1 MKPPVLREG
10 RILDPSPHSELAIM
24 DLPLCSPAHGL
35 SLAAAF
41 NRDCRCIIVGEP
53 ALANGLKAALPAQ
66 DRAALPGDA
75 HASLFSATGIFLAR
89 EDVDRLR
96 SMIYAIER
104 VIVTPSFQT
113 RVLGYADA
121 IARIDHGPHG
131 VCMGYD
137 FHLTDAGPKLI
148 EINTNAGGILL
159 NGVLARAARTCCKEA
174 EQMAVGCWEP
184 QVLDDIVVDMFRR
197 DWQSQR
203 GDGRLETIAI
213 VDDEPNSQYLAL
225 EFRLFQELFKR
236 HGLEAVI
243 ADASALQLRDG
254 HLYCGTTHID
264 LVYNRLTDF
273 GLQQPEH
280 KAMREAYATGVS
292 VVTPNPH
299 IYSLYADKRNLILLA
314 DQAFLKSAQLQ
325 ERDIATLASGIPQT
339 LLLTPELAPRF
350 WTERNRWFF
359 KPVAGFGSRAAYR
372 GDKVTKRVFQEIAQG
387 GYIAQARVEPSKR
400 TNPQTG
406 ADPLKVD
413 LRCYV
418 YQGHIQLMAARL
430 YQGQTTN
437 FRTPGGG
444 FAPVFYAWND

>member
-1 MKPPVLREG
+1 MNL
-10 RILDPSPHSELAIM
+10 PS
-24 DLPLCSPAHGL
+24 CSPAQGL

-41 NRDCRCIIVGEP
+41 NRDCRCVIVGEP
-53 ALANGLKAALPAQ
+53 ALAKGLEAALPEQ
-66 DRAALPGDA
+66 DRVALRGDL

-89 EDVDRLR
+89 EDVHHLR
-96 SMIYAIER
+96 AVISAIER
-104 VIVTPSFQT
+104 AIATPSFQAT
-113 RVLGYADA
+113 VLSYAGA
-121 IARIDHGPHG
+121 IARFDHGPHG

-137 FHLTDAGPKLI
+137 FHLTDSGPRLI
-148 EINTNAGGILL
+148 EINTNAGGLLL
-159 NGVLARAARTCCKEA
+159 NGVLARAARACCKEA
-174 EQMAVGCWEP
+174 EQMAVGCPEP
-184 QVLDDIVVDMFRR
+184 ALLDDVVFDMFRS

-203 GDGRLETIAI
+203 GARRLETIAI
-213 VDDEPNSQYLAL
+213 VDDEPAAQYLAL

-243 ADASALQLRDG
+243 ADASALQLHDG

-273 GLQQPEH
+273 SLQQPEH
-280 KAMREAYATGVS
+280 VTLREAYVTGAA

-299 IYSLYADKRNLILLA
+299 VYSLYADKRNLIQLA
-314 DQAFLKSAQLQ
+314 DQVFLESVQLQ
-325 ERDIATLASGIPQT
+325 PQDIATLASGIPQT
-339 LLLTPELAPRF
+339 LLVTPETAPRF

-359 KPVAGFGSRAAYR
+359 KPITGFGSRAAYR
-372 GDKVTKRVFQEIAQG
+372 GDKVTKRVFKEIAQG
-387 GYIAQARVEPSKR
+387 GYVAQARVEPSKR
-400 TNPQTG
+400 TNPQVG

-444 FAPVFYAWND
+444 FAPVFYASHD

>member
-1 MKPPVLREG
+1 MAL
-10 RILDPSPHSELAIM
+10 PS
-24 DLPLCSPAHGL
+24 CSPDQGL

-53 ALANGLKAALPAQ
+53 ALAEVLEAALPAQ
-66 DRAALPGDA
+66 DRVALPGDA

-89 EDVDRLR
+89 EDIHHMR
-96 SMIYAIER
+96 SMIAAIER
-104 VIVTPSFQT
+104 AIGTPSFQAT
-113 RVLGYADA
+113 VLGYAGA

-148 EINTNAGGILL
+148 EINTNAGGLLL
-159 NGVLARAARTCCKEA
+159 NGVLARAARTCCKDA
-174 EQMAVGCWEP
+174 QQMAVGCLEP
-184 QVLDDIVVDMFRR
+184 ALIDDVVVDMFRS
-197 DWQSQR
+197 DWKSQR
-203 GDGRLETIAI
+203 GTARLETIAI
-213 VDDEPNSQYLAL
+213 VDDEPDSQYLAL

-236 HGLEAVI
+236 HGLDAVI
-243 ADASALQLRDG
+243 ADASPLQLHDG

-273 GLQQPEH
+273 SLQQPEH
-280 KAMREAYATGVS
+280 GTLREAYATGVA

-299 IYSLYADKRNLILLA
+299 VYSLYADKRNLIRLA
-314 DQAFLKSAQLQ
+314 DQVFLESLQLQ
-325 ERDIATLASGIPQT
+325 QQDIATLASGVPQT
-339 LLLTPELAPRF
+339 LLVTPESAPRF
-350 WTERNRWFF
+350 WIERNRWFF
-359 KPVAGFGSRAAYR
+359 KPIAGFGSRAAYR

-406 ADPLKVD
+406 ADPLKFD

-418 YQGHIQLMAARL
+418 YMGHIQLIAARL

-437 FRTPGGG
+437 FRTLGGG
-444 FAPVFYAWND
+444 FAPVFYATND